1 MLTFKTQLILP
12 VHVYMNVQDITEE
25 WIESDIDRQIN
36 RQLTYVN
43 QSQSI
48 ANKFILHVHEAQ
60 YTSVC

>member
-1 MLTFKTQLILP
+1 
-12 VHVYMNVQDITEE
+12 MNVQDITEE
-25 WIESDIDRQIN
+25 WIESDIDRYIN

-48 ANKFILHVHEAQ
+48 ANQFILHVHEAQ